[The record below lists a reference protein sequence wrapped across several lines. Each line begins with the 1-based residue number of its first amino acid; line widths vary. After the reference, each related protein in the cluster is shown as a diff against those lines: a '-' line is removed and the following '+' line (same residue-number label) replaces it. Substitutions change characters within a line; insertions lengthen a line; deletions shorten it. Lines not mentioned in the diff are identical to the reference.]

1 MREER
6 KIRPKDRDSSSKDR
20 SDSRFDERWEN
31 FMIPKSIL
39 EKPKINHDEQKE
51 KEAAM
56 PINKDGLKFYEKK
69 T

>member
-1 MREER
+1 
-6 KIRPKDRDSSSKDR
+6 
-20 SDSRFDERWEN
+20 
-31 FMIPKSIL
+31 MIPKSIL
-39 EKPKINHDEQKE
+39 EKPKINHEEQKE